1 MRASERAV
9 ELLRP
14 LVETKVWDYCVV
26 WKLGDDPSRF
36 IEWMGCCCGGGNGDC
51 KNVKQESG
59 EEKCLTP
66 ICRDAHIRHPVRT
79 KACELLANFPSS
91 MPLYSGYYS
100 LESSGTQVMIPVIG
114 GIIELFSV
122 KHVPRDQRIKDFI
135 VAQCNVFMEHESK
148 TVQRTTNLRLN
159 YRPHDQTMEEYLD
172 DCPAS
177 LHDLNLTPQLNFLH
191 PVLQLGTYHSFEVSS
206 SGSNPSNEHLLMRS
220 GSGQASQNVS
230 PTQSIGTSPE
240 SRNPNCNI
248 LKFSSTKQRTRSV
261 LGRANSAIEKANLKA
276 MQGTENEQYQSKNL
290 ITERNR
296 RTRIK
301 DGLFALRALVPK
313 ISKVYTMD
321 RVAILEDA
329 IDYIEE
335 LQKKK
340 KELQSVLR
348 GMSEEDCKQENS
360 DLESPELKGAC
371 EDTKT
376 SLATGHKQVPSSTD
390 EKKRVEVQ
398 VEVSQISTRD
408 FLVKY
413 ICSQRQG
420 GFVSLMEALNTLGL
434 QVIDLSVTTIDGT
447 VLNILKLE

>member
-51 KNVKQESG
+51 KNVKQESN
-59 EEKCLTP
+59 EEKCLIP

-79 KACELLANFPSS
+79 KACELLAKFPSS

-100 LESSGTQVMIPVIG
+100 LESSGTQVLIPVVG

-135 VAQCNVFMEHESK
+135 VAQCNIFVEHESK
-148 TVQRTTNLRLN
+148 TVQGTTNLRLN
-159 YRPHDQTMEEYLD
+159 YRPHDQTMDDYLD

-177 LHDLNLTPQLNFLH
+177 LHDLNLTPQLHFLP

-206 SGSNPSNEHLLMRS
+206 SGSNPSNEHPSLRS
-220 GSGQASQNVS
+220 GSGQVSQNVS

-276 MQGTENEQYQSKNL
+276 RQGTENEQYQSKNL

-313 ISKVYTMD
+313 ISKVYMMD
-321 RVAILEDA
+321 RVAILGDA

-348 GMSEEDCKQENS
+348 GMSEEDCKQENA

-376 SLATGHKQVPSSTD
+376 SLATGHKKVPSCTD

-398 VEVSQISTRD
+398 VEVSQIGTRD

-413 ICSQRQG
+413 ICSKRQG
-420 GFVSLMEALNTLGL
+420 GFVRLLEALNTLGL
-434 QVIDLSVTTIDGT
+434 QVIDVSVTTFDGT